1 MKLLS
6 LELQSLE
13 PSLTVGEEYVMLQHL
28 FPKLRFALVAVV
40 LLWIK
45 TYIVYKLAFDIKID
59 SFFEEMMLL
68 FNPIA
73 SLLLFFGLALL
84 ASKYRNRIIIGISF
98 LLSFILF
105 GNAMFYGFYND
116 FVTFPVLFQTNNMA
130 DLGTS
135 IKELFT
141 YKTLLLFADAIIL
154 MFILRKF
161 PKFCDNTPLSR
172 SEKQSFFS
180 GITALLALQVIVSVV
195 HKPQLFSHS
204 FDRQTVVKN
213 LGLYTYHLF
222 DITLQSKSSAER
234 VFASGDGFSEIKNY
248 VNSKNKQADKSLFG
262 VAKGKNVILISM
274 ESTQNFVINKK

>member
-1 MKLLS
+1 
-6 LELQSLE
+6 
-13 PSLTVGEEYVMLQHL
+13 MLQHL

-73 SLLLFFGLALL
+73 SLLLFFGLALF
-84 ASKYRNRIIIGISF
+84 ATKYRNRLIIGISF

-141 YKTLLLFADAIIL
+141 YKTLLLFTDTIIL
-154 MFILRKF
+154 MFLSRKF
-161 PKFCDNTPLSR
+161 PSFCDSTPLSR
-172 SEKQSFFS
+172 SEKRSFFS
-180 GITALLALQVIVSVV
+180 GVTALLALQITVAVV

-222 DITLQSKSSAER
+222 DLTLQSKSSTER
-234 VFASGDGFSEIKNY
+234 VFASGDGFSEIENY
-248 VNSKNKQADKSLFG
+248 VNSKDTKVDKNLFG
-262 VAKGKNVILISM
+262 AAKG
-274 ESTQNFVINKK
+274 

>member
-1 MKLLS
+1 
-6 LELQSLE
+6 
-13 PSLTVGEEYVMLQHL
+13 MLQHL

-59 SFFEEMMLL
+59 NFFEEFML
-68 FNPIA
+68 FINPLA
-73 SLLLFFGLALL
+73 ALLLFFGLALL
-84 ASKYRNRIIIGISF
+84 ASKHRNRIIIGISF
-98 LLSFILF
+98 ILSFILF

-154 MFILRKF
+154 MFISRKF
-161 PKFCDNTPLSR
+161 PSFGDKTPLSR
-172 SEKQSFFS
+172 SEKRTFFS
-180 GITALLALQVIVSVV
+180 GVTALLALQIVVSVIY
-195 HKPQLFSHS
+195 KPQMFSRS

-248 VNSKNKQADKSLFG
+248 TDSKDKQVDKNLFG
-262 VAKGKNVILISM
+262 AAKGKNVILISM